1 MMRLIASMAA
11 LASSACAATP
21 APPAPPAPA
30 HEIALQSETR
40 EISGWFSAGGEW
52 ALYPNKLSRP
62 YEPHTSNENAKCVSI
77 VNGTGGPR
85 SAVRRFHGKR
95 VVVRGYATE
104 YDKLPTG
111 DSAVEKLLS
120 KKTFGKDV
128 VENFCLRRYVF
139 VATGLSKQ

>member
-21 APPAPPAPA
+21 APPATA
-30 HEIALQSETR
+30 HEIALRSDTR

-62 YEPHTSNENAKCVSI
+62 YDPYTSNENAKCVSI

-111 DSAVEKLLS
+111 DSAFEKLLS

-128 VENFCLRRYVF
+128 VENFCLRQFVF
-139 VATGLSKQ
+139 VATELHE